1 MRLRGRIGEKLMY
14 KLTCAYD
21 GKAPHW
27 TAEYEIEFGAWESFF
42 RFTDWGMANEFSTVN
57 IMTPTGKMYTK
68 VFYRNGMVSVK

>member
-1 MRLRGRIGEKLMY
+1 MY

-21 GKAPHW
+21 GNAPHW
-27 TAEYEIEFGAWESFF
+27 TAEYEKEFGALESFF

>member
-1 MRLRGRIGEKLMY
+1 MY

-21 GKAPHW
+21 GNAPHW

>member
-1 MRLRGRIGEKLMY
+1 MY
-14 KLTCAYD
+14 KITCAYD
-21 GKAPHW
+21 GNAPHW
-27 TAEYEIEFGAWESFF
+27 SAEYEIEFGAWESFF